1 MADTFSVTRERRE
14 EPIRLATVTNM
25 TSPVVPSEEA
35 TFLTELREPRDGL
48 PQVTDR
54 PDLLAEAVTRLAA
67 GSGPIAVDAERAS
80 GYRYGQ
86 DAYLVQLRRAG
97 SGTVLL
103 DPVAFTN
110 LSELAEAMADVPW
123 VLHAASQDLPCL
135 ATLGLIPRTNV
146 FDTEIAGRLLGRSR
160 VGLAALVADELGLQ
174 LAKEHSAV
182 DWSRRPLPES
192 WLRYAALDVE
202 VLLEL
207 ADRLAV
213 HLREAGKFDW
223 HAQECAYTTAV
234 FSDPQRAQTSPD
246 RWRRTSGLH
255 TVRGRRALAVVR
267 ALWMARDEIARTRD
281 IHPGKVL
288 PDAAIT
294 AAAAADAR
302 TRDDVLALPVWQGR
316 GPQRHLTTWLAA
328 IEAAHRLPEED
339 LPVTHPATDALPA
352 PRVWPERNPQAAARL
367 GHVKPALA
375 ELAEQHTVPVENLLT
390 PEVARRLAWHGV
402 TPTTAEQ
409 VGAFLRDNGAR
420 AWQIQITAD
429 RLADA
434 LRDAQAGVAIPQ
446 PRSAEPDSSA
456 LADDRTVAS
465 P

>member
-1 MADTFSVTRERRE
+1 MTREVPE
-14 EPIRLATVTNM
+14 EPIALATVTNM
-25 TSPVVPSEEA
+25 TSPVAPSEEA
-35 TFLTELREPRDGL
+35 APLTALREPREGL
-48 PQVTDR
+48 PPVTDR
-54 PDLLAEAVTRLAA
+54 PDLLAQAVTRLAA
-67 GSGPIAVDAERAS
+67 GTGPIAVDAERAS

-86 DAYLVQLRRAG
+86 DAYLIQLRRAG
-97 SGTVLL
+97 AGTVLL
-103 DPVAFTN
+103 DPTAFPD
-110 LSELAEAMADVPW
+110 LSTLAEAIVDVPW

-135 ATLGLIPRTNV
+135 ATVGLIPRTDV

-182 DWSRRPLPES
+182 DWSKRPLPES

-202 VLLEL
+202 VLLDL
-207 ADRLAV
+207 ADRLAS
-213 HLREAGKFDW
+213 HLRDVGKFDW
-223 HAQECAYTTAV
+223 HAQECAHTTAV

-267 ALWMARDEIARTRD
+267 ALWMARDDIARTRD

-288 PDAAIT
+288 ADAAIT

-302 TRDDVLALPVWQGR
+302 TRDDLLALPLWQGR
-316 GPQRHLTTWLAA
+316 GPQRHLTTWVAA
-328 IEAAHRLPEED
+328 IEAAHRLPDDD
-339 LPVTHPATDALPA
+339 LPVTHPATDALPP
-352 PRVWPERNPQAAARL
+352 PRVWAERNPPAAARL

-375 ELAEQHTVPVENLLT
+375 DLADHHTVPVENLLT

-402 TPTTAEQ
+402 DPATADQ
-409 VGAFLRDNGAR
+409 VGAFLRDAGAR
-420 AWQIQITAD
+420 PWQIEVTAD
-429 RLADA
+429 RLAQALQDA
-434 LRDAQAGVAIPQ
+434 HAGVAIPQ
-446 PRSAEPDSSA
+446 PRTPESDTGM